1 MIFTGVRYVE
11 QNVRQDE
18 HNVRQ
23 DEQCD
28 PCHKVTKDGLA
39 TPTVEHLFET
49 DYRRVMAGE
58 TPRETESDT
67 PHDAPVYYRAD
78 GYGGRLAI
86 LPATCRRLLHQ
97 LGATGYRA
105 TEGGG
110 VVRVRCDACASETAT
125 DAAWILRT
133 SGPVANRAELD
144 DTPYRALLASLV
156 SPVSR

>member
-1 MIFTGVRYVE
+1 VSNTCSNMVY
-11 QNVRQDE
+11 
-18 HNVRQ
+18 
-23 DEQCD
+23 
-28 PCHKVTKDGLA
+28 CH
-39 TPTVEHLFET
+39 
-49 DYRRVMAGE
+49 VMAGE
-58 TPRETESDT
+58 TPRKTATDT
-67 PHDAPVYYRAD
+67 PYNALVVYRAD

-86 LPATCRRLLHQ
+86 LPATCRRGLHQ

-110 VVRVRCDACASETAT
+110 VLRVRCDACASETAT

-144 DTPYRALLASLV
+144 DTPYRALLASLA